1 MAGLVIDRLRR
12 LPREGELLDL
22 PGMRI
27 ELVSVDQGAIRKLRL
42 IPRRRPLFQ

>member
-22 PGMRI
+22 PAMRN
-27 ELVSVDQGAIRKLRL
+27 
-42 IPRRRPLFQ
+42 